1 MDNQIKIISL
11 TASKE
16 FAENVAHILG
26 IEVTPSNVVH
36 FADGEIMFEGKE
48 SFRGCNVYIIQS
60 TCAPATEHLM
70 EVLIAIDA
78 CKRGSAKSITCIMP
92 YFGFARQ
99 DRKAKPR
106 QPITAKLVADLLTTA
121 GANRVV
127 CTDLHASQIQGFF
140 NIPVDEVVATPLY
153 YRYFTNMHLQDVVCV
168 SPDHGGV
175 VRTSRL
181 AEKMGAPIAIIDK
194 RRPRPNEA
202 ELIGIVGDVKDKD
215 CIIVD
220 DIVDTAGTLCLAANK
235 LKELGARHVYAAI
248 SHAILSGPACERIQ
262 NSGIDKL
269 VTTDTIPLPPEKKLD
284 KIEVLSLAPMYA
296 DIIDCIEY
304 GGSLG
309 KVFQDFFD
317 EHYGPRR
324 NKRNA

>member
-1 MDNQIKIISL
+1 MDNNTKIIAL
-11 TASKE
+11 TASVDLANQI
-16 FAENVAHILG
+16 AEMLG
-26 IEVTPSNVVH
+26 TEVMPSKVVH
-36 FADGEIMFEGKE
+36 FADGEIMFEGYE
-48 SFRGCNVYIIQS
+48 SFRGCNVYIVQS
-60 TCAPATEHLM
+60 TCYPVTEHLM
-70 EVLIAIDA
+70 EVLVAIDA

-92 YFGFARQ
+92 YFGYARQ

-106 QPITAKLVADLLTTA
+106 QPITARLVADLLTTA

-140 NIPVDEVVATPLY
+140 NIPVDEVVSTPLY

-181 AEKMGAPIAIIDK
+181 AERMGAPIAIIDK

-202 ELIGIVGDVKDKD
+202 EIIGIVGDVEGKD

-220 DIVDTAGTLCLAANK
+220 DIVDTAGTLCLAANQ
-235 LKELGARHVYAAI
+235 LKKLGARHVYACI
-248 SHAILSGPACERIQ
+248 THAILSGPAKERIEA
-262 NSGIDKL
+262 SGIDKL
-269 VTTDTIPLPPEKKLD
+269 VITDTIPLPEEKKSP

-296 DIIDCIEY
+296 DIISALEE

-309 KVFQDFFD
+309 LVFQNFFD
-317 EHYGPRR
+317 EHYGPR
-324 NKRNA
+324 KGKK

>member
-1 MDNQIKIISL
+1 MENNIKIIALS
-11 TASKE
+11 ASVDM
-16 FAENVAHILG
+16 AEKIASILG
-26 IEVTPSNVVH
+26 INVMPSSVVH

-60 TCAPATEHLM
+60 TCYPVTEHLM
-70 EVLIAIDA
+70 EVLVAIDA

-92 YFGFARQ
+92 YFGYARQ

-140 NIPVDEVVATPLY
+140 NIPVDEVLSTPLY
-153 YRYFTNMHLQDVVCV
+153 YRYFTNLHLENVVCV

-181 AEKMGAPIAIIDK
+181 AERMGAPIAIIDK

-202 ELIGIVGDVKDKD
+202 EIIGIVGDVKDKT

-235 LKELGARHVYAAI
+235 LKELGAKKVYAAI
-248 SHAILSGPACERIQ
+248 CHAILSGKALERIKE
-262 NSGIDKL
+262 SALDK
-269 VTTDTIPLPPEKKLD
+269 VVITDTIPLPEEKKCD

-296 DIIDCIEY
+296 DIIATLEE

-309 KVFQDFFD
+309 AVFQDFFD
-317 EHYGPRR
+317 EHYGPR
-324 NKRNA
+324 KGKK

>member
-11 TASKE
+11 TASVD
-16 FAENVAHILG
+16 FANKVADILG

-60 TCAPATEHLM
+60 TCYPVTEHLM
-70 EVLIAIDA
+70 EVLVAIDA
-78 CKRGSAKSITCIMP
+78 CKRGSAKTINCIMP
-92 YFGFARQ
+92 YFGYARQ

-106 QPITAKLVADLLTTA
+106 QPITARLVADLLQTA
-121 GANRVV
+121 GADRVV

-140 NIPVDEVVATPLY
+140 NIPVDEVVPTPLY
-153 YRYFTNMHLQDVVCV
+153 YKYFTNMHLKDVVCV

-202 ELIGIVGDVKDKD
+202 EIIGIVGEVKDKD
-215 CIIVD
+215 CIIID

-248 SHAILSGPACERIQ
+248 SHSILSGPAIERIQ
-262 NSGIDKL
+262 ASGIDKL
-269 VTTDTIPLPPEKKLD
+269 VTTDTIPLPKEKQID

-296 DIIDCIEY
+296 DIIAAIDE
-304 GGSLG
+304 GKSLG
-309 KVFQDFFD
+309 NVFQNFYA
-317 EHYGPRR
+317 EHYGFRR
-324 NKRNA
+324 KK

>member
-1 MDNQIKIISL
+1 MENNIKIIALS
-11 TASKE
+11 ASVDM
-16 FAENVAHILG
+16 AEKIASILG
-26 IEVTPSNVVH
+26 INVMPSSVVH

-48 SFRGCNVYIIQS
+48 SFRGCNVYIVQS
-60 TCAPATEHLM
+60 TCYPVTEHLM
-70 EVLIAIDA
+70 EVLVAIDA

-92 YFGFARQ
+92 YFGYARQ

-140 NIPVDEVVATPLY
+140 NIPVDEVLSTPLY
-153 YRYFTNMHLQDVVCV
+153 YRYFTNLHLENVVCV

-202 ELIGIVGDVKDKD
+202 EIIGIVGDVKDKV

-235 LKELGARHVYAAI
+235 LKELGAKKVYAAI
-248 SHAILSGPACERIQ
+248 CHAILSGKALDRIKE
-262 NSGIDKL
+262 SALDK
-269 VTTDTIPLPPEKKLD
+269 VVITDTIPLPEEKRCD

-296 DIIDCIEY
+296 DIIGTLEE

-309 KVFQDFFD
+309 AVFQNFFD
-317 EHYGPRR
+317 EHYGPR
-324 NKRNA
+324 KGKK

>member
-1 MDNQIKIISL
+1 MDNNTKIIAL
-11 TASKE
+11 TASIEMANKI
-16 FAENVAHILG
+16 AEILG
-26 IEVTPSNVVH
+26 IDVMPSKVVH
-36 FADGEIMFEGKE
+36 FADGEIMFEGYE
-48 SFRGCNVYIIQS
+48 SFRGCNVYIVQS
-60 TCAPATEHLM
+60 TCYPVTEHLM
-70 EVLIAIDA
+70 EVLVAIDA

-92 YFGFARQ
+92 YFGYARQ

-106 QPITAKLVADLLTTA
+106 QPITARLVADLLTTA
-121 GANRVV
+121 GADRIV

-140 NIPVDEVVATPLY
+140 NIPVDEVVSTPLY

-181 AEKMGAPIAIIDK
+181 AERMGAPIAIIDK

-202 ELIGIVGDVKDKD
+202 EMIGIVGDVKDKD

-220 DIVDTAGTLCLAANK
+220 DIVDTAGTLCLAANA
-235 LKELGARHVYAAI
+235 LKELGARHVYACI
-248 SHAILSGPACERIQ
+248 THAILSGPAISRLEA
-262 NSGIDKL
+262 SGIDKL
-269 VTTDTIPLPPEKKLD
+269 VVTDTIPLPEEKKSP

-296 DIIDCIEY
+296 DIIGALEE

-309 KVFQDFFD
+309 AVFQNFFD
-317 EHYGPRR
+317 EHYGPR
-324 NKRNA
+324 KGKK

>member
-1 MDNQIKIISL
+1 MDNNTKIIALSANKDL
-11 TASKE
+11 
-16 FAENVAHILG
+16 AEKIADIIG
-26 IEVTPSNVVH
+26 IDVMPSTVVH
-36 FADGEIMFEGKE
+36 FSDGEIMFEGKE
-48 SFRGCNVYIIQS
+48 SFRGCNVYIVQS
-60 TCAPATEHLM
+60 TCIPVTENLM
-70 EVLIAIDA
+70 EVLVCIDA

-92 YFGFARQ
+92 YFGYARQ

-106 QPITAKLVADLLTTA
+106 QPITARLVADLLTTA
-121 GANRVV
+121 GADRIV

-140 NIPVDEVVATPLY
+140 NIPVDEVVSTPLY
-153 YRYFTNMHLQDVVCV
+153 YRYFKNMNLQDVVCV

-181 AEKMGAPIAIIDK
+181 AERMGAPIAIIDK

-202 ELIGIVGDVKDKD
+202 EIIGIVGDVKDKD

-235 LKELGARHVYAAI
+235 LKDLGAKHVYACI
-248 SHAILSGPACERIQ
+248 SHGILSGKAIERIEA
-262 NSGIDKL
+262 SGLDKL
-269 VTTDTIPLPPEKKLD
+269 VITDTIPLPEEKHID

-296 DIIDCIEY
+296 DMIVALEE

-309 KVFQDFFD
+309 AVFQNFFD
-317 EHYGPRR
+317 EHYGSR
-324 NKRNA
+324 KGKK

>member
-1 MDNQIKIISL
+1 MDNNTKIIAL
-11 TASKE
+11 TASVDLANQI
-16 FAENVAHILG
+16 AEMLG
-26 IEVTPSNVVH
+26 TEVMPSKVVH
-36 FADGEIMFEGKE
+36 FADGEIMFEGYE
-48 SFRGCNVYIIQS
+48 SFRGCNVYIVQS
-60 TCAPATEHLM
+60 TCYPVTEHLM
-70 EVLIAIDA
+70 EVLVAIDA

-92 YFGFARQ
+92 YFGYARQ

-106 QPITAKLVADLLTTA
+106 QPITARLVADLLTTA

-140 NIPVDEVVATPLY
+140 NIPVDEVVSTPLY

-181 AEKMGAPIAIIDK
+181 AERMGAPIAIIDK

-202 ELIGIVGDVKDKD
+202 EMIGIVGDVKDKD

-220 DIVDTAGTLCLAANK
+220 DIVDTAGTLCLAANA
-235 LKELGARHVYAAI
+235 LKELGARHVYACI
-248 SHAILSGPACERIQ
+248 THAILSGPAISRLEA
-262 NSGIDKL
+262 SGIDKL
-269 VTTDTIPLPPEKKLD
+269 VVTDTIPLPEEKKSP

-296 DIIDCIEY
+296 DIISALEE

-309 KVFQDFFD
+309 LVFQNFFD
-317 EHYGPRR
+317 EHYGPR
-324 NKRNA
+324 KGKK

>member
-1 MDNQIKIISL
+1 MENNIKIIALS
-11 TASKE
+11 ASVDM
-16 FAENVAHILG
+16 AEKIASILG
-26 IEVTPSNVVH
+26 INVMPSSVVH

-60 TCAPATEHLM
+60 TCYPVTEHLM
-70 EVLIAIDA
+70 EVLVAIDA

-92 YFGFARQ
+92 YFGYARQ

-140 NIPVDEVVATPLY
+140 NIPVDEVLSTPLY
-153 YRYFTNMHLQDVVCV
+153 YRYFTNLHLENVVCV

-181 AEKMGAPIAIIDK
+181 AERMGAPIAIIDK

-202 ELIGIVGDVKDKD
+202 EIIGIVGDVKDKT

-235 LKELGARHVYAAI
+235 LKELGAKKVYAAI
-248 SHAILSGPACERIQ
+248 CHAILSGKALERIKE
-262 NSGIDKL
+262 SALDK
-269 VTTDTIPLPPEKKLD
+269 VVITDTIPLPEEKKCD

-296 DIIDCIEY
+296 DIIATLEE

-309 KVFQDFFD
+309 AVFQNFFD
-317 EHYGPRR
+317 EHYGPR
-324 NKRNA
+324 KGKK

>member
-1 MDNQIKIISL
+1 MDNNTKIIALS
-11 TASKE
+11 ASKDL
-16 FAENVAHILG
+16 AEKIAEIIG
-26 IEVTPSNVVH
+26 IDVMPSTVVH
-36 FADGEIMFEGKE
+36 FSDGEIMFEGKE
-48 SFRGCNVYIIQS
+48 SFRGCNVYIVQS
-60 TCAPATEHLM
+60 TCIPVTEHLM
-70 EVLIAIDA
+70 EVLVCIDA

-92 YFGFARQ
+92 YFGYARQ

-106 QPITAKLVADLLTTA
+106 QPITARLVADLLTTA
-121 GANRVV
+121 GADRIV

-140 NIPVDEVVATPLY
+140 NIPVDEVVSTPLY
-153 YRYFTNMHLQDVVCV
+153 YRYFTNMHLHDVVCV

-181 AEKMGAPIAIIDK
+181 AERMGAPIAIIDK

-202 ELIGIVGDVKDKD
+202 EIIGIVGDVKDKD

-235 LKELGARHVYAAI
+235 LKELGARHVYACI
-248 SHAILSGPACERIQ
+248 SHGILSGKAIERIQ
-262 NSGIDKL
+262 ASGLDKL
-269 VTTDTIPLPPEKKLD
+269 VITDTIPLPPEKHID

-296 DIIDCIEY
+296 DMIVALEE

-309 KVFQDFFD
+309 AVFQNFFD
-317 EHYGPRR
+317 EHYGPR
-324 NKRNA
+324 KGKK

>member
-1 MDNQIKIISL
+1 MDNNTKIISL
-11 TASKE
+11 TASTDLANKI
-16 FAENVAHILG
+16 AEILG
-26 IEVTPSNVVH
+26 IEITPSKVVH
-36 FADGEIMFEGKE
+36 FSDGEIMFEGYE
-48 SFRGCNVYIIQS
+48 SFRGCNVYIVQS
-60 TCAPATEHLM
+60 TCIPVTEHLM
-70 EVLIAIDA
+70 ELLVAIDA

-92 YFGFARQ
+92 YFGYARQ

-106 QPITAKLVADLLTTA
+106 QPITARLVADLLTTA

-140 NIPVDEVVATPLY
+140 NIPVDEVLPTPLY
-153 YRYFTNMHLQDVVCV
+153 YKYFTNLHLKDVVCV

-202 ELIGIVGDVKDKD
+202 EIICIVGDVKDKD

-235 LKELGARHVYAAI
+235 LKELGARHVYACI
-248 SHAILSGPACERIQ
+248 SHAILSGPAKQRILD
-262 NSGIDKL
+262 SAIDKL
-269 VTTDTIPLPPEKKLD
+269 VVTDTIPLPEEKKCD

-296 DIIDCIEY
+296 DIIAALEE
-304 GGSLG
+304 GGSLA
-309 KVFQDFFD
+309 KVFQHFFD
-317 EHYGPRR
+317 EHYGPR
-324 NKRNA
+324 NGKK